1 MFLCCQLN
9 AFSVRLGL
17 ELGLGERPP
26 LLCFQEGRSVVGCIA
41 VCTHWTLDPI
51 LGLWPPQVWS
61 QGPPPTLHCEAPLKL
76 GHWDHHQ
83 PTSRVRFEKMSSIL
97 KWYLSDG
104 AVWAAQPSLAR
115 VVMSAV
121 WAQHNIDI
129 LTSPTGAS
137 AGTYNMCRHNSTL
150 CVFTINVSP
159 NPNQ

>member
-26 LLCFQEGRSVVGCIA
+26 LLCFQEGMSVVGCIA

-104 AVWAAQPSLAR
+104 AVWPSPA
-115 VVMSAV
+115 
-121 WAQHNIDI
+121 WQGWWCQQFGPNII
-129 LTSPTGAS
+129 LIYWHHPPALLQEHTIC
-137 AGTYNMCRHNSTL
+137 AGTIVHYVCLQLM
-150 CVFTINVSP
+150 
-159 NPNQ
+159 